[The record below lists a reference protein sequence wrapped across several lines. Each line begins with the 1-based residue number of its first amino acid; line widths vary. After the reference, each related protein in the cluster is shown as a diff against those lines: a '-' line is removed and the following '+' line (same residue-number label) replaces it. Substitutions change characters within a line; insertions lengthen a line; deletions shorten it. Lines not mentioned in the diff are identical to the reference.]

1 MEILAE
7 AVHFFVGEKEILK
20 GIDLTLHPKE
30 FLGIIGPNGSGKSTF
45 LKCVYRVQ
53 KPTSGVI
60 SFDGQK
66 LDELSYR
73 ESALKLAVVAQHN
86 YYNFDFSV
94 LDVVLMGRSPHKKMM
109 ERDNLE
115 DYRLAREALSV
126 VGLSDFEKRN
136 FSTLSG
142 GEQQRVILARA
153 LTQATECLVLDEP
166 TNHLDIKYQMQ
177 IMDIVKGLDLTVVAA
192 VHDLNIAAMYCD
204 RLIAI
209 HDGQVVGMGT
219 PHELLTEAFI
229 KELYGVDSEV
239 HYEDSTGRMNI
250 VYIPKHWKSK
260 AEEAL
265 RKERDVR

>member
-7 AVHFFVGEKEILK
+7 AVKFFIGHKEILK

-53 KPTSGVI
+53 KPTEGKI
-60 SFDGQK
+60 FFDGRK

-109 ERDNLE
+109 ERDNPE
-115 DYRLAREALSV
+115 DYRLAREALAV
-126 VGLSDFEKRN
+126 VGLGDFDKRN

-153 LTQATECLVLDEP
+153 LTQQTECLVLDEP
-166 TNHLDIKYQMQ
+166 TNHLDIKYQLE
-177 IMDIVKGLDLTVVAA
+177 IMDIVKSLGLTVVAA

-209 HDGQVVGMGT
+209 KGGQVAGVGT
-219 PHELLTEAFI
+219 PHELLTTDFI
-229 KELYGVDSEV
+229 KDLYDVESKIQYD
-239 HYEDSTGRMNI
+239 DATGRMNI
-250 VYIPKHWKSK
+250 VYIPQHWRK
-260 AEEAL
+260 AEAEA
-265 RKERDVR
+265 RKMK

>member
-7 AVHFFVGEKEILK
+7 AVKYFIGGKEILK
-20 GIDLTLHPKE
+20 GIDLSLQPKE

-53 KPTSGVI
+53 KPTAGCI
-60 SFDGQK
+60 FFDGHK

-115 DYRLAREALSV
+115 DYRLARQSLDI
-126 VGLSDFEKRN
+126 VGLSGFEKRN

-153 LTQATECLVLDEP
+153 LTQDTECLVLDEP
-166 TNHLDIKYQMQ
+166 TNHLDIKYQLE
-177 IMDIVKGLDLTVVAA
+177 IMDIVKDLGRTVMAA

-209 HDGQVVGMGT
+209 KDGEVVGVGT
-219 PHELLTEAFI
+219 PAELLTADFI
-229 KELYGVDSEV
+229 RSLYGVDSEIKRD
-239 HYEDSTGRMNI
+239 EKTGRMYI
-250 VYIPKHWKSK
+250 VYLPKHWKSK
-260 AEEAL
+260 EAGL
-265 RKERDVR
+265 